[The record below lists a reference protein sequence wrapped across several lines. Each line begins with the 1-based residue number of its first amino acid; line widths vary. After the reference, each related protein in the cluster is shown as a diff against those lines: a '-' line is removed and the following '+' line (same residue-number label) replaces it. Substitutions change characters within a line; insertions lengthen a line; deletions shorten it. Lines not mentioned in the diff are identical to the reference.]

1 MESFENKTILIT
13 GTSRGIGLAIAKA
26 FSHLKA
32 NLIITSTNKEKI
44 EQTANNLKK
53 ETSNENITPL
63 ELNLK
68 DKDSIK
74 SFLENA
80 KDIDI
85 LVNNAGITK
94 DNLFI
99 RMKEEE
105 WEEVLRVNLESLFY
119 ITQHSIKSM
128 IKKRWGRVINISS
141 IVGLMGN
148 VGQVNYAST
157 KAGIIGFTKA
167 LAKEVGQRNIT
178 VNAIAPGFIE
188 TDMTSTLKEEIKESY
203 LKNIPMGRFGKPEEV
218 ADLVV
223 FLASEKAS
231 YITGQVISVDGGLY

>member
-1 MESFENKTILIT
+1 MENFENKTVLIT
-13 GTSRGIGLAIAKA
+13 GASRGIGLAIAKA

-32 NLIITSTNKEKI
+32 KLIVTSTNKEKI
-44 EQTANNLKK
+44 EQIANNIKK
-53 ETSNENITPL
+53 ETYNENITPL

-74 SFLENA
+74 NFLENVREV
-80 KDIDI
+80 DI

-128 IKKRWGRVINISS
+128 IKKRWGRIINISS

-148 VGQVNYAST
+148 IGQVNYAST

-178 VNAIAPGFIE
+178 VNAVAPGFIE
-188 TDMTSTLKEEIKESY
+188 TDMTSNLKEEIKESY

-223 FLASEKAS
+223 FLSSEKAS